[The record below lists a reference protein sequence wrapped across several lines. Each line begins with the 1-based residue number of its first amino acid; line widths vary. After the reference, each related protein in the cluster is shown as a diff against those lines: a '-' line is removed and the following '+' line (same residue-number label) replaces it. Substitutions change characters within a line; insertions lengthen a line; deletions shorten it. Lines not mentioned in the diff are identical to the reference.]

1 MAQISR
7 HLKNFLTI
15 SRLSYFRNSRN
26 LFLGFASRNLKI
38 NCVLWNE
45 QSMFSRAAR
54 TCRSL
59 ACVAMLFDYIVAV
72 SAAETRLP
80 SAWRWFNESDVLA
93 PGRADR
99 RLIRCTAHM
108 SARARARENHIRAFA
123 SCVPR
128 TRTRTILSLV
138 CAYVGSRRVHAFISL
153 SLKATVNIWIIKPP
167 PRFETPRW
175 MRLAKEREKRRDNI
189 IAAGRTKGNSN
200 NVECKKL
207 TLRETGSLLPAETL
221 EMWYFPLVKGN
232 SRIIGLRELYEK
244 IPYLNFTV
252 APFSIKHREIFVG
265 YKFYGLMTWKIVNP
279 DSTRYIW

>member
-108 SARARARENHIRAFA
+108 SARARAWKSHPRVCFMRAAHSHTHDFKSRLCLCWLEA
-123 SCVPR
+123 S
-128 TRTRTILSLV
+128 
-138 CAYVGSRRVHAFISL
+138 A
-153 SLKATVNIWIIKPP
+153 
-167 PRFETPRW
+167 RFYQLIFESDG
-175 MRLAKEREKRRDNI
+175 KH
-189 IAAGRTKGNSN
+189 
-200 NVECKKL
+200 
-207 TLRETGSLLPAETL
+207 
-221 EMWYFPLVKGN
+221 
-232 SRIIGLRELYEK
+232 
-244 IPYLNFTV
+244 LN
-252 APFSIKHREIFVG
+252 
-265 YKFYGLMTWKIVNP
+265 Y
-279 DSTRYIW
+279 